1 MPVWKSKFYGAFV
14 LNHRVVLHA
23 IDATPARWRGD
34 AGSSPLD
41 RARTTAASSPV
52 HPTHWLISTQVDDR
66 DLKQILV
73 DERRLRELL
82 ADRARENPV
91 APPPIPAPVYPAPPP
106 PAAPAPA
113 PMDVDVEAVPPAP
126 DGRMDVEPMPPA
138 AHRLG
143 PQVVQ
148 AAAEA
153 KDQDMEQG

>member
-1 MPVWKSKFYGAFV
+1 MAQP
-14 LNHRVVLHA
+14 
-23 IDATPARWRGD
+23 
-34 AGSSPLD
+34 
-41 RARTTAASSPV
+41 
-52 HPTHWLISTQVDDR
+52 VDDR

-73 DERRLRELL
+73 GDRRLRELL
-82 ADRARENPV
+82 ADRARENAV
-91 APPPIPAPVYPAPPP
+91 APPPIPAPVNPAPPP
-106 PAAPAPA
+106 PAAPA

-153 KDQDMEQG
+153 KDEANSC

>member
-1 MPVWKSKFYGAFV
+1 MPVP
-14 LNHRVVLHA
+14 R
-23 IDATPARWRGD
+23 R
-34 AGSSPLD
+34 SPEL
-41 RARTTAASSPV
+41 

-82 ADRARENPV
+82 ADRARENSV

-138 AHRLG
+138 AHRVG
-143 PQVVQ
+143 AHVVQ

-153 KDQDMEQG
+153 KDDANSC

>member
-1 MPVWKSKFYGAFV
+1 MPVPRRSTE
-14 LNHRVVLHA
+14 L
-23 IDATPARWRGD
+23 
-34 AGSSPLD
+34 
-41 RARTTAASSPV
+41 

-82 ADRARENPV
+82 ADRARENSV

-106 PAAPAPA
+106 AAAPAPA

-153 KDQDMEQG
+153 KDQEMEQG